1 MRKFMLLATILLT
14 MVLVTASP
22 ATAQVGQGFSQRDV
36 KAGAATPSFSV
47 KQEPAAGG
55 GAAPPA
61 EAVAPP
67 PAPPNAAAPPP
78 TPPAPPPPP
87 PPPPPAPPPPAPP
100 PPAPAQ
106 AKAGGAEAKAAPKAE
121 AKALP
126 PTGGVA
132 SVTAA
137 VWGLGVGVLL
147 MAGGLLARK
156 MLR

>member
-1 MRKFMLLATILLT
+1 MLLATILLT

-22 ATAQVGQGFSQRDV
+22 ATAQVGQGFSERDV

-47 KQEPAAGG
+47 KQEPAAAGG
-55 GAAPPA
+55 GAPA

-67 PAPPNAAAPPP
+67 PAPPSAAAPAP
-78 TPPAPPPPP
+78 T
-87 PPPPPAPPPPAPP
+87 PPPAPPPPAPP

-132 SVTAA
+132 SGTAA
-137 VWGLGVGVLL
+137 VWGLGVGALL
-147 MAGGLLARK
+147 VAGGLLARK

>member
-1 MRKFMLLATILLT
+1 LRKFMLLATILLT

-55 GAAPPA
+55 GAAPA

-78 TPPAPPPPP
+78 TPPA
-87 PPPPPAPPPPAPP
+87 PPPPAPPPPAPP

>member
-78 TPPAPPPPP
+78 TPPAPPPP
-87 PPPPPAPPPPAPP
+87 APPPPPP

-132 SVTAA
+132 SATAA
-137 VWGLGVGVLL
+137 MWGLGVGVLL

>member
-1 MRKFMLLATILLT
+1 MLLATILLT

-22 ATAQVGQGFSQRDV
+22 ATAQVGQGFSERDV

-47 KQEPAAGG
+47 KQEPAAAGG
-55 GAAPPA
+55 GAPA

-67 PAPPNAAAPPP
+67 PAPPNAAAPAP
-78 TPPAPPPPP
+78 T
-87 PPPPPAPPPPAPP
+87 PPPPAPPPPAPP

-132 SVTAA
+132 SGTAA

-147 MAGGLLARK
+147 MAGGLWARK
-156 MLR
+156 MVR

>member
-55 GAAPPA
+55 GAAPA

-78 TPPAPPPPP
+78 TPPA
-87 PPPPPAPPPPAPP
+87 PPPPAPPPPAPP

>member
-1 MRKFMLLATILLT
+1 MLLATILLT

-22 ATAQVGQGFSQRDV
+22 ATAQVGQGFSERDV

-47 KQEPAAGG
+47 KQEPAAAG
-55 GAAPPA
+55 GAAPA

-67 PAPPNAAAPPP
+67 PAPPSAAAPAP
-78 TPPAPPPPP
+78 T
-87 PPPPPAPPPPAPP
+87 PPPPAPPPPAPP
-100 PPAPAQ
+100 PPAPPPPASAQ

-132 SVTAA
+132 SGTAA
-137 VWGLGVGVLL
+137 VWGLSVGALL
-147 MAGGLLARK
+147 VAGGLLARK

>member
-22 ATAQVGQGFSQRDV
+22 ATAQVGQGFSERDV

-55 GAAPPA
+55 GAAPA

-78 TPPAPPPPP
+78 TPPAPPPP
-87 PPPPPAPPPPAPP
+87 APPPPPP

>member
-1 MRKFMLLATILLT
+1 MLLATILLT

-55 GAAPPA
+55 GAAPA

-78 TPPAPPPPP
+78 TPPA
-87 PPPPPAPPPPAPP
+87 PPPPAPPPPAPP

>member
-55 GAAPPA
+55 GAAPA
-61 EAVAPP
+61 EAVAP
-67 PAPPNAAAPPP
+67 PAPPNAAAPAP
-78 TPPAPPPPP
+78 TP

-100 PPAPAQ
+100 PPTPAQ

>member
-1 MRKFMLLATILLT
+1 MLLATILLT

-22 ATAQVGQGFSQRDV
+22 ATAQVGQGFSERDV

-47 KQEPAAGG
+47 KQEPAAAG
-55 GAAPPA
+55 GAAPA

-67 PAPPNAAAPPP
+67 PAPPNAAAPAP
-78 TPPAPPPPP
+78 TPPPPV
-87 PPPPPAPPPPAPP
+87 PPPPAPV
-100 PPAPAQ
+100 Q
-106 AKAGGAEAKAAPKAE
+106 AKAGGAEAKVAPKAE

-132 SVTAA
+132 SATAA

-156 MLR
+156 MVR

>member
-1 MRKFMLLATILLT
+1 MLLATILLT

-22 ATAQVGQGFSQRDV
+22 ATAQVGQGFSERDV

-47 KQEPAAGG
+47 KQEPAAAG
-55 GAAPPA
+55 GAAPA

-67 PAPPNAAAPPP
+67 PAPPNAAAPAP
-78 TPPAPPPPP
+78 TPPPPAS
-87 PPPPPAPPPPAPP
+87 PPPAPPPPAPV
-100 PPAPAQ
+100 Q
-106 AKAGGAEAKAAPKAE
+106 AKAGGAEAKVAPKAE

-132 SVTAA
+132 SGTAA

-147 MAGGLLARK
+147 MAGGLWARK
-156 MLR
+156 MVR

>member
-55 GAAPPA
+55 GAAPA

-78 TPPAPPPPP
+78 TPPAPPPP
-87 PPPPPAPPPPAPP
+87 APPPPP

>member
-1 MRKFMLLATILLT
+1 MLLATILLT

-22 ATAQVGQGFSQRDV
+22 ATAQVGQGFSERDV

-47 KQEPAAGG
+47 KQEPAAAG
-55 GAAPPA
+55 GAAPA

-67 PAPPNAAAPPP
+67 PAEAVAPPAPPKAAAPA
-78 TPPAPPPPP
+78 PAPPPPP
-87 PPPPPAPPPPAPP
+87 VL
-100 PPAPAQ
+100 APAQ
-106 AKAGGAEAKAAPKAE
+106 AKAGGAEAKAAPKE

-132 SVTAA
+132 SATAA
-137 VWGLGVGVLL
+137 AWGLSVGVLL

-156 MLR
+156 MVR

>member
-55 GAAPPA
+55 GAAPA

-78 TPPAPPPPP
+78 TPPAPPPP
-87 PPPPPAPPPPAPP
+87 APPPPPP

>member
-78 TPPAPPPPP
+78 PA
-87 PPPPPAPPPPAPP
+87 PPPPAPPPPAPP

>member
-1 MRKFMLLATILLT
+1 LRKFMLLATILLT

-36 KAGAATPSFSV
+36 NAGAATPSFSV

-55 GAAPPA
+55 GAAPA

-78 TPPAPPPPP
+78 TPPA
-87 PPPPPAPPPPAPP
+87 PPPPAPPPPAPP

>member
-1 MRKFMLLATILLT
+1 MLLATILLT

-22 ATAQVGQGFSQRDV
+22 ATAQVGQGFSERDV

-55 GAAPPA
+55 GAAPA
-61 EAVAPP
+61 EAVAP
-67 PAPPNAAAPPP
+67 PAPPNAAAPAP
-78 TPPAPPPPP
+78 T
-87 PPPPPAPPPPAPP
+87 PPPPAPPPPAPP

-106 AKAGGAEAKAAPKAE
+106 AKAAPKAE

>member
-55 GAAPPA
+55 GAAPA

-78 TPPAPPPPP
+78 PA
-87 PPPPPAPPPPAPP
+87 PPPPAPPPPAPP

>member
-47 KQEPAAGG
+47 KQEPAAAG
-55 GAAPPA
+55 GAAPA

-67 PAPPNAAAPPP
+67 PAPPNAAAPAP
-78 TPPAPPPPP
+78 TPPA
-87 PPPPPAPPPPAPP
+87 PPPPAPPPPA

>member
-22 ATAQVGQGFSQRDV
+22 ATAQVGQGFSERDV

-47 KQEPAAGG
+47 KQEPAAAGG
-55 GAAPPA
+55 GAPA

-67 PAPPNAAAPPP
+67 PAPPNAAAPAP
-78 TPPAPPPPP
+78 TPPPAS
-87 PPPPPAPPPPAPP
+87 PPPAPPPPAPV
-100 PPAPAQ
+100 Q
-106 AKAGGAEAKAAPKAE
+106 TKAGGAEAKVAPKAE

-132 SVTAA
+132 SGTAA

-147 MAGGLLARK
+147 MAGGLWARK
-156 MLR
+156 MVR

>member
-1 MRKFMLLATILLT
+1 MLLATILLT

-22 ATAQVGQGFSQRDV
+22 ATAQVGQGFSERDV

-55 GAAPPA
+55 GAAPA

-78 TPPAPPPPP
+78 TPPAPPPP
-87 PPPPPAPPPPAPP
+87 APPPPP

>member
-1 MRKFMLLATILLT
+1 MLLATILLT

-22 ATAQVGQGFSQRDV
+22 ATAQVGQGFSERDV

-47 KQEPAAGG
+47 KQEPAAAG
-55 GAAPPA
+55 GAAPA

-67 PAPPNAAAPPP
+67 PAPPNAAAPAP
-78 TPPAPPPPP
+78 T
-87 PPPPPAPPPPAPP
+87 PPPPAPPPPAPS

-132 SVTAA
+132 SATAA

-147 MAGGLLARK
+147 MTGGLLARK
-156 MLR
+156 MVR

>member
-1 MRKFMLLATILLT
+1 MLLATILLT

-55 GAAPPA
+55 GAAPA

-78 TPPAPPPPP
+78 PA
-87 PPPPPAPPPPAPP
+87 PPPPAPPPPAPP

>member
-1 MRKFMLLATILLT
+1 MLLATILLT

-55 GAAPPA
+55 GAAPA

-78 TPPAPPPPP
+78 TPPAPPPP
-87 PPPPPAPPPPAPP
+87 APPPPPP

>member
-55 GAAPPA
+55 GAAPA

-78 TPPAPPPPP
+78 TPPAPPPP
-87 PPPPPAPPPPAPP
+87 APPPP

-137 VWGLGVGVLL
+137 VWGLDVGVLL

>member
-22 ATAQVGQGFSQRDV
+22 ATAQVGQGFSERDV

-55 GAAPPA
+55 GAAPA

-78 TPPAPPPPP
+78 TPPAPPPP
-87 PPPPPAPPPPAPP
+87 APPPP